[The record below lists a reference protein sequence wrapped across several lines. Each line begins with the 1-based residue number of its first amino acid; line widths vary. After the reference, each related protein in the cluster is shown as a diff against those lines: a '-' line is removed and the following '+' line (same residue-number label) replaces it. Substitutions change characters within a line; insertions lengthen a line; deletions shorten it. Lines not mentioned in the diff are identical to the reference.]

1 MSIYDSFTRRNSLIK
16 TLQFKLTPVY
26 STAAKM
32 QEQGVLAKDME
43 RSQCRDVVIKVLG
56 RLFAG
61 YINDVLGKGVELDWQ
76 ALADC
81 LRRTQIQDI
90 IPNNSTSDA
99 SQKKANKKADNK
111 KSFALLSKQQAAMR
125 KAIAKALTSSS
136 AYKDLLNPTKAIKLA
151 AAAVQNEDEAQ
162 AVACYAR
169 FTTVLT
175 TYFESQKAYFTHL
188 PKKNSIANRIV
199 NENFPIYLHNLT
211 LLQQCAEAG
220 LDFQHEFTFNYL
232 YANGYNCCLIQGQ
245 IDAYNQALGRIK
257 QSLRQL
263 KEQEQLPKALSSI
276 AYRLK
281 PLQKQI
287 LGMDEAEERQG
298 FASFEE
304 LREAVLK
311 LRAGLENA
319 ALPVDAPELA
329 QALADAGEQL
339 RFREHD
345 QRSISSIKAYLD
357 GAMKL
362 RRWVKAHLKEGAAMQ
377 DGNAEALSQLWEVI
391 HPLPQLYNQARL
403 FLTRKPYSKEKIRL
417 FFDCAA
423 FGKGWDVNKEAAYL
437 VMLLKRQSK
446 YYLGIRRMGA
456 KLDFRAMSD
465 GQATD
470 YYQKMIYKAFD
481 FIKGM
486 PAVLFSKLVLQKF
499 VDGATEVV
507 FESELY
513 SKPLVVARAD
523 FEQKYYVE
531 NGQLREREPGEIKYL
546 KEYLYQTGDESG
558 YKMAVQQR
566 IDLAKRFLQSY
577 KAFEFFDFSQLKQT
591 EEYASWTE
599 FLLHVNQFTYG
610 LRWQDIPEQTMK
622 KLVEKGDLY
631 LFQLDNQDFA
641 LQARGVPRQ
650 ENEQTQLLRAL
661 FSDLNKQERVLKLL
675 GDVAVYYRPASL
687 AKALSYKKDSVLVNK
702 KDVHNQPLTEE
713 IHRNLSRYL
722 NGREA
727 ELLPEAANLL
737 KAGLVRYK
745 TAPADIIKDR
755 RYTEAQLSVTFPI
768 ALNYICKSRSNLS
781 DGNDGNLRQ
790 RALQNVEN
798 ALAVRL
804 GGEEHLAEV
813 VVLSRQKNVIFQRA
827 YDEFNQYNYAKALEL
842 REASRRDAQR
852 SWQQMEQIK
861 NLRHGFTS
869 ALINE
874 VSRLVIEYDAVIILE
889 DLRHAGHGNN
899 PSQNM
904 RFALGLLQKLNYL
917 VFKGKEPLEPG
928 GLLNAYQL
936 VPRVDSLRDFGRRIG
951 CVFLVNPLAKAE
963 AEPFASCIK
972 IAEQGLKMLAA
983 IRENHENSLFI

>member
-32 QEQGVLAKDME
+32 QEQGVLVKDME
-43 RSQCRDVVIKVLG
+43 RSACRDVVIKVLG

-61 YINDVLGKGVELDWQ
+61 YINDALGKDVELDWQ
-76 ALADC
+76 ALAYS
-81 LRRTQIQDI
+81 LK
-90 IPNNSTSDA
+90 SS
-99 SQKKANKKADNK
+99 DNK
-111 KSFALLSKQQAAMR
+111 KSVFLLAKQQAAMR
-125 KAIAKALTSSS
+125 KAIAKILTSGNS
-136 AYKDLLNPTKAIKLA
+136 YKNLLNPTKAIKLA
-151 AAAVQNEDEAQ
+151 SEAVQNENEAK

-175 TYFESQKAYFTHL
+175 TFFESQKAYFTHQ
-188 PKKNSIANRIV
+188 PKKNAIAHRIV

-211 LLQQCAEAG
+211 LLQQCADAG
-220 LDFQHEFTFNYL
+220 MDFQNQFKFYHL
-232 YANGYNCCLIQGQ
+232 DVNGYNHCLTQGQ
-245 IDAYNQALGRIK
+245 IESYNQAMGRIK
-257 QSLRQL
+257 QSLQQL
-263 KEQEQLPKALSSI
+263 KEQKQLPASLNSI
-276 AYRLK
+276 AYRLR

-287 LGMDEAEERQG
+287 LGEENTDEKG
-298 FASFEE
+298 FASYADV
-304 LREAVLK
+304 REAVLE
-311 LRAGLENA
+311 LRTGLEKANISDDAHELTEDLVNA
-319 ALPVDAPELA
+319 GA
-329 QALADAGEQL
+329 QL
-339 RFREHD
+339 RFKEHD
-345 QRSISSIKAYLD
+345 QQSIDSIKKYLD
-357 GAMKL
+357 AAMQL
-362 RRWVKAHLKEGAAMQ
+362 RRWVKARLKEQGEGA
-377 DGNAEALSQLWEVI
+377 DEALNALWEALQRV
-391 HPLPQLYNQARL
+391 PSLYNQARIY
-403 FLTRKPYSKEKIRL
+403 LTRKPYSKEKKRL

-437 VMLLKRQSK
+437 VTMLRRQGK
-446 YYLGIRRMGA
+446 YYLGVRRMGA
-456 KLDFRAMSD
+456 KIDFVALSD
-465 GQATD
+465 EQAANA
-470 YYQKMIYKAFD
+470 YEKMVYKAFD
-481 FIKGM
+481 FVKGM

-499 VDGATEVV
+499 VDGAAEVV

-523 FEQKYYVE
+523 FEQKYCVE
-531 NGQLREREPGEIKYL
+531 NGQLRERDPGDIKYL
-546 KEYLYQTGDESG
+546 KEYLYQTGDEIG
-558 YKMAVQQR
+558 YKIAVQQR

-577 KAFEFFDFSQLKQT
+577 KAFEFFDFSELKPT
-591 EEYASWTE
+591 EAYNSWTE

-622 KLVEKGDLY
+622 KLVDKGDLY

-661 FSDLNKQERVLKLL
+661 LSDLNKQERVLKLL

-702 KDVHNQPLTEE
+702 KDVHNQPLDEE

-768 ALNYICKSRSNLS
+768 ALNYICKARSNVS
-781 DGNDGNLRQ
+781 DGNDGNFRQ

-842 REASRRDAQR
+842 RETTRRDA
-852 SWQQMEQIK
+852 
-861 NLRHGFTS
+861 
-869 ALINE
+869 
-874 VSRLVIEYDAVIILE
+874 
-889 DLRHAGHGNN
+889 
-899 PSQNM
+899 
-904 RFALGLLQKLNYL
+904 
-917 VFKGKEPLEPG
+917 
-928 GLLNAYQL
+928 
-936 VPRVDSLRDFGRRIG
+936 
-951 CVFLVNPLAKAE
+951 
-963 AEPFASCIK
+963 
-972 IAEQGLKMLAA
+972 
-983 IRENHENSLFI
+983 